1 MFPFVNHDDRTLT
14 VRTASGRPLVS
25 VKLSHGAA
33 LGAAAVLFAPRAAA
47 VAALAGM
54 LRGMRLT
61 IDQPIAATRS
71 EAA

>member
-1 MFPFVNHDDRTLT
+1 VDRDERTLT
-14 VRTASGRPLVS
+14 VRTAAGRPLVS

-33 LGAAAVLFAPRAAA
+33 LGAAAVLLAPRATA
-47 VAALAGM
+47 VVALAGM

-61 IDQPIAATRS
+61 IEEPVAFARP